1 MKSKVKKIMVYLVV
15 GLLLLGNAG
24 YVLPNVNEQAVVE
37 AATNRK
43 LSKKKVTLYVG
54 NTVTLKLSGVNSKKV
69 SWSVKNKKVAKVNKK
84 GVVSGLKKGKTQII
98 AKYKG
103 KKYKCTVTVKSAK
116 ISYKKLT
123 LREGQ
128 GFSLDVAKS
137 SGKVKWT
144 SSNPKVA
151 KVNANGYII
160 PLSKGTTKIKAT
172 IYGETYTCNLKV
184 VDSFSEDDFVFDE
197 PDDDGYTN
205 YIDYSTANGSSWYW
219 YWNTAD
225 DSYKGNRG
233 INIGD
238 TYEDFEASYG
248 YCETEIVK
256 SNDRFSSQFINSS
269 YPRTKVKFEYRDHLT
284 HEEYYKSFYFDRKGT
299 VVLIT
304 WHR

>member
-1 MKSKVKKIMVYLVV
+1 MKSKVKKILVYLVV

-128 GFSLDVAKS
+128 GFSLDIAKS
-137 SGKVKWT
+137 NGKAKWT

-151 KVNANGYII
+151 SVKGHAISTAFRNGKLSSLKPEKNGYTFKYWYYIDH
-160 PLSKGTTKIKAT
+160 SGRKIKVK
-172 IYGETYTCNLKV
+172 N
-184 VDSFSEDDFVFDE
+184 
-197 PDDDGYTN
+197 
-205 YIDYSTANGSSWYW
+205 
-219 YWNTAD
+219 NT
-225 DSYKGNRG
+225 KFNK
-233 INIGD
+233 NI
-238 TYEDFEASYG
+238 TLYAKWE
-248 YCETEIVK
+248 K
-256 SNDRFSSQFINSS
+256 
-269 YPRTKVKFEYRDHLT
+269 
-284 HEEYYKSFYFDRKGT
+284 
-299 VVLIT
+299 
-304 WHR
+304 